1 MSLLQ
6 MSMRGAVVIL
16 AVIINPDITAEQTA
30 KKDVFIL
37 WGIALFRLTVPFS
50 VFSELSV
57 YSLLRRNPG
66 IAKVMDER
74 AYDGQEVSG
83 RQDDPG
89 RMDASQAEDM
99 PDAEGASD
107 MEAASDRNTS
117 DRPIL
122 DGTASGRSDLKW
134 MTIWLA
140 AHSMKRRIEIRQSGR
155 ISAPL
160 TYGLIAPVILMPETM
175 KWEEGRELSYV
186 LEHEFVHI
194 RRLDGAT
201 KFFLTVGLCIHWFNP
216 LVWAMY
222 MLANRDL
229 ELSCDETVVRR
240 FGEDTRACYARTLIH
255 MEEKKS
261 ALIP

>member
-1 MSLLQ
+1 M
-6 MSMRGAVVIL
+6 
-16 AVIINPDITAEQTA
+16 
-30 KKDVFIL
+30 
-37 WGIALFRLTVPFS
+37 
-50 VFSELSV
+50 
-57 YSLLRRNPG
+57 
-66 IAKVMDER
+66 
-74 AYDGQEVSG
+74 
-83 RQDDPG
+83 
-89 RMDASQAEDM
+89 
-99 PDAEGASD
+99 
-107 MEAASDRNTS
+107 
-117 DRPIL
+117 
-122 DGTASGRSDLKW
+122 KW
-134 MTIWLA
+134 MTIWLTGFLVCAGYFILSYIKWRREFRFSTAVTHEEAARWLA

-160 TYGLIAPVILMPETM
+160 TYGLIAPVILMPETT

-240 FGEDTRACYARTLIH
+240 FGEDTRACYARTLR
-255 MEEKKS
+255 
-261 ALIP
+261 ALSETQ